1 MTKQEASERYN
12 IPIALLDEY
21 ESWGLCQEVKK
32 VMGSWQY
39 DDSDLE
45 RLSMIMTLHDVGF
58 TGSEIETYMRLL
70 QEGDH
75 TKELRMQMLTQN
87 GIMRWTRSTS
97 RKHSSQ
103 GWTTCDTVLTARKSF
118 YRRYSHEKR
127 ISMIMVICLLLSLTA
142 CGVNSGT
149 NSNTEPSATQSQA
162 ETSPSEPAAEPTAEA
177 AKMLVVYF
185 SVTGN
190 TKAVAE
196 EITRLT
202 GADLYEIVPAVPYTD
217 EDLNYNNNECRA
229 NQEMN
234 DASAR
239 PAIGSEAMDVSSYD
253 TVFIGYPIWWGT
265 MPRIIN
271 TFLDTFDLSGKT
283 VLPFCTSGSS
293 GITQSVSD
301 IRGAEPDADVRG
313 GLRASGANDSSIEN
327 WIADN
332 GISE

>member
-1 MTKQEASERYN
+1 MK
-12 IPIALLDEY
+12 
-21 ESWGLCQEVKK
+21 
-32 VMGSWQY
+32 
-39 DDSDLE
+39 
-45 RLSMIMTLHDVGF
+45 
-58 TGSEIETYMRLL
+58 
-70 QEGDH
+70 
-75 TKELRMQMLTQN
+75 
-87 GIMRWTRSTS
+87 
-97 RKHSSQ
+97 
-103 GWTTCDTVLTARKSF
+103 
-118 YRRYSHEKR
+118 KR

-162 ETSPSEPAAEPTAEA
+162 ETPSSEPAAEPTEEA

-185 SVTGN
+185 SATGN
-190 TKAVAE
+190 TK

-202 GADLYEIVPAVPYTD
+202 GADLYEIVSAVPYTD

-271 TFLDTFDLSGKT
+271 TFLDTYDLSGKT

-293 GITQSVSD
+293 GITQSVT
-301 IRGAEPDADVRG
+301 G
-313 GLRASGANDSSIEN
+313 
-327 WIADN
+327 
-332 GISE
+332 

>member
-1 MTKQEASERYN
+1 MK
-12 IPIALLDEY
+12 
-21 ESWGLCQEVKK
+21 
-32 VMGSWQY
+32 
-39 DDSDLE
+39 
-45 RLSMIMTLHDVGF
+45 
-58 TGSEIETYMRLL
+58 
-70 QEGDH
+70 
-75 TKELRMQMLTQN
+75 
-87 GIMRWTRSTS
+87 
-97 RKHSSQ
+97 
-103 GWTTCDTVLTARKSF
+103 
-118 YRRYSHEKR
+118 KR
-127 ISMIMVICLLLSLTA
+127 ISMIMAICLLFSLAA
-142 CGVNSGT
+142 CGVDGGT
-149 NSNTEPSATQSQA
+149 NSNTEPSATQSQTEKPSSEPDDPA
-162 ETSPSEPAAEPTAEA
+162 EGSAPAAEPTEEA
-177 AKMLVVYF
+177 AKTLVVYF
-185 SVTGN
+185 SATGN
-190 TKAVAE
+190 TKTVAE

-239 PAIGSEAMDVSSYD
+239 PAIGSEAIDVSSYD

-271 TFLDTFDLSGKT
+271 TFLDTYDLSGKT

-301 IRGAEPDADVRG
+301 IRAAEPDADVRG
-313 GLRASGANDSSIEN
+313 GLRASGANDSGIES

>member
-1 MTKQEASERYN
+1 MK
-12 IPIALLDEY
+12 
-21 ESWGLCQEVKK
+21 
-32 VMGSWQY
+32 
-39 DDSDLE
+39 
-45 RLSMIMTLHDVGF
+45 
-58 TGSEIETYMRLL
+58 
-70 QEGDH
+70 
-75 TKELRMQMLTQN
+75 
-87 GIMRWTRSTS
+87 
-97 RKHSSQ
+97 
-103 GWTTCDTVLTARKSF
+103 
-118 YRRYSHEKR
+118 KR

-142 CGVNSGT
+142 CGVDGGT

-162 ETSPSEPAAEPTAEA
+162 ETPFSEPAAEPTEEA

-185 SVTGN
+185 SATGN

-234 DASAR
+234 NAYAR

-271 TFLDTFDLSGKT
+271 TFLDMYDLSGKT

-293 GITQSVSD
+293 GITQSVTD
-301 IRGAEPDADVRG
+301 IRTAEPDADVRD